1 MKTPYVKK
9 LMYFIAIYKNG
20 KDGYWSRFCDFPAAD
35 QGETIEETILNST
48 IFLDSI
54 IQNFQESKSLKLPKA
69 MNIDEFKKNLDPKD
83 GDPVCIT
90 PIFVYPPSPTVR
102 IQLTGKANQI
112 EVIDNYAKS
121 NHLTRSDL
129 MITATLN
136 YIQENAV

>member
-9 LMYFIAIYKNG
+9 LMYFVAIYKNG

-54 IQNFQESKSLKLPKA
+54 IQNFQATKSLKLPKA
-69 MNIDEFKKNLDPKD
+69 MDIQEFKKNLDPKD
-83 GDPVCIT
+83 GEPVCIT
-90 PIFVYPPSPTVR
+90 PVFVYPPSLTVR
-102 IQLTGKANQI
+102 IQLTGKANHI

-121 NHLTRSDL
+121 NHLTRSGQL
-129 MITATLN
+129 YSSFAN
-136 YIQENAV
+136 EVN

>member
-1 MKTPYVKK
+1 M
-9 LMYFIAIYKNG
+9 G
-20 KDGYWSRFCDFPAAD
+20 KMGIGLDFCDFPAAD

-54 IQNFQESKSLKLPKA
+54 IQNFQATKSLKLPKA
-69 MNIDEFKKNLDPKD
+69 MDIQEFKKNLDPKD
-83 GDPVCIT
+83 GEPVCIT

-121 NHLTRSDL
+121 NHLSRSEL